1 MAYFREGL
9 GSIYSRWKTPAPA
22 DFRHRLPEC
31 AVQRGGRAQLPLW
44 SPEGAGAPK
53 LYPTYTLPSSNTA
66 PGHRSLLKLGD
77 KPLRSW
83 RRSQPSEQDKTPVRG
98 VWCRHSLGMALW
110 LLTLC
115 QLHGQPCGCIANSG
129 LGPHR
134 RKRTTFSRGQLLELE
149 RVFAARP
156 YPDIGT
162 REHLAQVTCLPEAKI
177 QVWFQNR
184 RAKRIKNRKPGSLNP
199 RPEPPQRRCSL
210 SDALQQPQEPQTRG
224 QLPLSNSTAQC
235 TSGCRHASCP
245 APGLHPGQG
254 WVGAKAVAPW
264 GPAGA
269 SAVHLSSEQATPQT
283 SLGSLSELIYAS
295 AIVTNLDQS

>member
-1 MAYFREGL
+1 MKY
-9 GSIYSRWKTPAPA
+9 P
-22 DFRHRLPEC
+22 DFRHRRPNC
-31 AVQRGGRAQLPLW
+31 AVQGVGLGPASFVEPWRSRGPKTCAPPIPCQAPTLPLATCVSSSW
-44 SPEGAGAPK
+44 MIN
-53 LYPTYTLPSSNTA
+53 LYA
-66 PGHRSLLKLGD
+66 PGGGASPLSRIKPQSEESGVGTAWEWPSGSSL
-77 KPLRSW
+77 SA
-83 RRSQPSEQDKTPVRG
+83 SSMANPVDASPTG
-98 VWCRHSLGMALW
+98 HA
-110 LLTLC
+110 
-115 QLHGQPCGCIANSG
+115 SG

-184 RAKRIKNRKPGSLNP
+184 RAKRIKNRKPGGLNS
-199 RPEPPQRRCSL
+199 RPEPPQRPCSL
-210 SDALQQPQEPQTRG
+210 SDALQQSQEPQTLG
-224 QLPLSNSTAQC
+224 QLPLSSSTAQC

-245 APGLHPGQG
+245 APGLGPGQG

-269 SAVHLSSEQATPQT
+269 SGVHLSSEQTTPQT

-295 AIVTNLDQS
+295 AIVTNLDHS